1 MVHRNGALLLA
12 AVGLFPNWA
21 LYLGLGSTYGRGAG
35 YALVGAIVWLLAAR
49 RSGWPGVPWRVF
61 LRAWLEW
68 ALVVGLL
75 AGSVGRLLT
84 GWAVRDVVLLG
95 LGMGAMFAF
104 LTAVRRAVLASEAA
118 GGHAG

>member
-1 MVHRNGALLLA
+1 RAGALLKT
-12 AVGLFPNWA
+12 AVGLFPSSA
-21 LYLGLGSTYGRGAG
+21 LYLGLCQNYGRGAG

-49 RSGWPGVPWRVF
+49 RSGWPGVSWRVF

-75 AGSVGRLLT
+75 AGSVGRLLA

-104 LTAVRRAVLASEAA
+104 FAIARRAVLAREAA
-118 GGHAG
+118 GGIAG